1 MLLLQSTEKKC
12 YCYDAATV
20 LLLRFYWW
28 NSEMVPADDGE
39 SSGHTSYE
47 SEDDYMQGILEEADP
62 ANIQRSQTRQWD
74 DLSTVPQEG
83 SDASGSNESLADMAG
98 MARIPEGDETS
109 ETRFPEGDE
118 NDALSSHPSS
128 AEENQNEKPACEANR
143 CRCPRGCYCLGD
155 GDCRFCASCY
165 HERTWCKCDCK
176 GCKAH
181 DLAREAEAAEP
192 TFTRASG
199 DSDGTPPTRD
209 APARGNAREFWQE
222 QRWSRMTLRII
233 QRTQYYE
240 HQTHRFRWLQSLLP
254 IRPEAPESGFQRR
267 VQADG
272 SSRWGCKV
280 CAVHGVKGD
289 QSAAAEVPAAPAC
302 G

>member
-1 MLLLQSTEKKC
+1 MLLLQSTE
-12 YCYDAATV
+12 
-20 LLLRFYWW
+20 W

-47 SEDDYMQGILEEADP
+47 SEDYMREILEEADD
-62 ANIQRSQTRQWD
+62 ADIQRIQTGHAQTTRWD

-98 MARIPEGDETS
+98 MARIPEEDETS
-109 ETRFPEGDE
+109 ETRFPEGDD
-118 NDALSSHPSS
+118 NNALSSHPSS
-128 AEENQNEKPACEANR
+128 AEEDKNNVPACEANR

-155 GDCRFCASCY
+155 GDCYFCKRCY

-199 DSDGTPPTRD
+199 DSDGTPPTPD
-209 APARGNAREFWQE
+209 APEPTPA
-222 QRWSRMTLRII
+222 S
-233 QRTQYYE
+233 
-240 HQTHRFRWLQSLLP
+240 
-254 IRPEAPESGFQRR
+254 SGRSN
-267 VQADG
+267 DG
-272 SSRWGCKV
+272 
-280 CAVHGVKGD
+280 
-289 QSAAAEVPAAPAC
+289 AA
-302 G
+302 

>member
-1 MLLLQSTEKKC
+1 MLLLQSTE
-12 YCYDAATV
+12 
-20 LLLRFYWW
+20 W

-47 SEDDYMQGILEEADP
+47 SEDDYLQGILEEANP

-143 CRCPRGCYCLGD
+143 CRCPRGCHCAGDEDCCYCEH
-155 GDCRFCASCY
+155 CFW
-165 HERTWCKCDCK
+165 TWCNCDCK
-176 GCKAH
+176 GCRTH
-181 DLAREAEAAEP
+181 DLAGEAEAAEP
-192 TFTRASG
+192 KFARASG
-199 DSDGTPPTRD
+199 DSDRTPPTRD
-209 APARGNAREFWQE
+209 APARGNARASCG
-222 QRWSRMTLRII
+222 RSN
-233 QRTQYYE
+233 
-240 HQTHRFRWLQSLLP
+240 
-254 IRPEAPESGFQRR
+254 
-267 VQADG
+267 DG
-272 SSRWGCKV
+272 
-280 CAVHGVKGD
+280 
-289 QSAAAEVPAAPAC
+289 AA
-302 G
+302 